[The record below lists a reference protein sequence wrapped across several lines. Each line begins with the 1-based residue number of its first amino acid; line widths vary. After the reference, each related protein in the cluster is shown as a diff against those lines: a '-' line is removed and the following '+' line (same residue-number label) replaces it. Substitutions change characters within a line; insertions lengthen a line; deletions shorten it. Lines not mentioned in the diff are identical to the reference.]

1 MRGLPKYPN
10 VCGTTPSAMVV
21 NSHVG
26 CLDISL
32 FKLRK
37 LIQFL
42 NHTNSIS
49 SAQLPHAARGYSIAQ
64 GRYRPFLS
72 LLKVLLASTAL
83 GIECR
88 VNLMQ
93 GKLDAHFRTSAS
105 PSPFQQMPPHV
116 RVSRDY
122 PSFRS
127 LHVDLLKDFHSVLTP
142 SGPKSFPRRF
152 RLTKLLQLLRTEER
166 GWQQAGVKL
175 HFSNL
180 GRGGKEG

>member
-1 MRGLPKYPN
+1 MRKMRGLPKYPN

-21 NSHVG
+21 NSYVG
-26 CLDISL
+26 YLDISL

-42 NHTNSIS
+42 SHTNSIS
-49 SAQLPHAARGYSIAQ
+49 SAQLPHAARGYSIGQ

-88 VNLMQ
+88 VN
-93 GKLDAHFRTSAS
+93 FRTSAS
-105 PSPFQQMPPHV
+105 PSLFEQMPPHV
-116 RVSRDY
+116 RVSGDY

-127 LHVDLLKDFHSVLTP
+127 LHVDRSLSDPTVVTF
-142 SGPKSFPRRF
+142 
-152 RLTKLLQLLRTEER
+152 
-166 GWQQAGVKL
+166 
-175 HFSNL
+175 
-180 GRGGKEG
+180 